1 MFEEDNDDSLIEDV
15 EIEVAAEADEAAENM
30 VLALAT
36 LAFDA
41 ALARSGVDAL
51 IMSIFVLEE
60 AN

>member
-30 VLALAT
+30 VLALVA

-41 ALARSGVDAL
+41 ALARSGMDAL
-51 IMSIFVLEE
+51 IMSIFVLQE